1 MNRDG
6 TTMRAFVRDR
16 YGSPDVLRLDRV
28 ERPTLTDDGVLVRV
42 RATSVNALEWHTLRG
57 KPYIARL
64 TDGLRRPKTA
74 LLGTDV
80 AGVVEA
86 VGANVTD
93 LEPGDAVFGSRT
105 GAYAEYVS
113 GRNLVPMPKG
123 LTFEQAASVSVAG
136 QTALQ
141 GLRDKGCLRAGQ
153 HVLIN
158 GAGGGVGTF
167 AVQIAKA
174 LGAEVT
180 AVTSTPNLEMARS
193 IGADHVLDYTRDDF
207 TRSRGA
213 YDLLL
218 DIGGNR
224 SLSSMR
230 RALTRNGVVVLVAPS
245 PGQWLGPVARVLGA
259 VVTSRFTDR
268 KVLPF
273 LSSVRREDLFVLKEL
288 IEAGSVVPVIDRT
301 YPFERLPDA
310 IRHVETGNAS
320 GKVVI
325 TVD

>member
-1 MNRDG
+1 MTDDG

-16 YGSPDVLRLDRV
+16 YGSPDVLRLERV

-57 KPYIARL
+57 KPYIVRL
-64 TDGLRRPKTA
+64 TDGLRRPKSA

-93 LEPGDAVFGSRT
+93 LEPGDKVFGSRT
-105 GAYAEYVS
+105 GAFAEYVS

-123 LTFEQAASVSVAG
+123 LTFEQAAAVSVAG

-141 GLRDKGCLRAGQ
+141 GLRDKGRLRAGQ
-153 HVLIN
+153 RVLIN

-180 AVTSTPNLEMARS
+180 AVTGSRNLEMVRS
-193 IGADHVLDYTRDDF
+193 IGADHVLDYGRDDF
-207 TRSRGA
+207 TRGA
-213 YDLLL
+213 GTQDLIL

-224 SLSSMR
+224 SLSAMR
-230 RALTRNGVVVLVAPS
+230 RALKPGGTVVLVAPS

-273 LSSVRREDLFVLKEL
+273 LSSVRRDDLLVLKDL
-288 IEAGSVVPVIDRT
+288 IESGKLVPVIDRT
-301 YPFERLPDA
+301 YAFEQLPDA
-310 IRHVETGNAS
+310 IRHVESGLAS

>member
-1 MNRDG
+1 MTGDD
-6 TTMRAFVRDR
+6 TTMRAFTRHR
-16 YGSPDVLRLDRV
+16 YGSPDVLRLELV
-28 ERPTLTDDGVLVRV
+28 PRPTVTDDGVLVRV

-64 TDGLRRPKTA
+64 TDGLRGPKSA

-93 LEPGDAVFGSRT
+93 LEPGDEVFGSRT
-105 GAYAEYVS
+105 GAFAEYVS
-113 GRNLVPMPKG
+113 ARYLVPMPRG
-123 LTFEQAASVSVAG
+123 LTFEQAAAVSVAG

-141 GLRDKGCLRAGQ
+141 GLRDKGRLRAGQ
-153 HVLIN
+153 RVLIN

-180 AVTSTPNLEMARS
+180 AVTGTRNLELVGS
-193 IGADHVLDYTRDDF
+193 IGADHVVDYTRDDF

-288 IEAGSVVPVIDRT
+288 IEAGRVVPVIDRT

>member
-1 MNRDG
+1 MTDDG

-16 YGSPDVLRLDRV
+16 YGSPDVLRLERV

-64 TDGLRRPKTA
+64 TDGLRRPKSA

-86 VGANVTD
+86 VGAKVTD

-105 GAYAEYVS
+105 GAFAEYVS

-123 LTFEQAASVSVAG
+123 LTFEQAAAVSVAG

-141 GLRDKGCLRAGQ
+141 GLRDKGRLRAGQ
-153 HVLIN
+153 RVLIN

-180 AVTSTPNLEMARS
+180 AVTSTANLEMARS

-288 IEAGSVVPVIDRT
+288 IEAGRVVPVIDRT

>member
-1 MNRDG
+1 
-6 TTMRAFVRDR
+6 MRAFVRGR
-16 YGSPDVLRLDRV
+16 YGSPDVLRLERV
-28 ERPTLTDDGVLVRV
+28 ERPTLADDAVLVRV

-64 TDGLRRPKTA
+64 TDGLRRPKSA

-86 VGANVTD
+86 VGAKVTD

-105 GAYAEYVS
+105 GAFAEYVS

-123 LTFEQAASVSVAG
+123 LTFEQAAAVSVAG

-141 GLRDKGCLRAGQ
+141 GLRDKGRLRAGQ
-153 HVLIN
+153 RVLIN

-174 LGAEVT
+174 LGAEVM
-180 AVTSTPNLEMARS
+180 AVTSTANLEMARS

>member
-1 MNRDG
+1 MTDDG
-6 TTMRAFVRDR
+6 TTMQAFVRDR
-16 YGSPDVLRLDRV
+16 YGSPDVLRLERV
-28 ERPTLTDDGVLVRV
+28 PRPPLTDDGVLVRV

-64 TDGLRRPKTA
+64 TDGLRRPKSA

-86 VGANVTD
+86 VGTNVTD
-93 LEPGDAVFGSRT
+93 LEPGDEVFGSRT
-105 GAYAEYVS
+105 GAFAEYVS
-113 GRNLVPMPKG
+113 GRNLVRMPKG
-123 LTFEQAASVSVAG
+123 LTFEQAAAVSVAG

-141 GLRDKGCLRAGQ
+141 GLRDKGRLRAGQ
-153 HVLIN
+153 RVLIN

-193 IGADHVLDYTRDDF
+193 IGADHVLDYTREDF
-207 TRSRGA
+207 TRGPGL
-213 YDLLL
+213 YDLVL

-230 RALTRNGVVVLVAPS
+230 RTLTPGGTVVLVAPS
-245 PGQWLGPVARVLGA
+245 PGQWVGPVARVLAA
-259 VVTSRFTDR
+259 VATSRFTDR

-273 LSSVRREDLFVLKEL
+273 LSSVRRDDLLVLKDL
-288 IEAGSVVPVIDRT
+288 IESGKVVPVIDRT
-301 YPFERLPDA
+301 YAFEQLPDA
-310 IRHVETGNAS
+310 IRHVESGRAS
-320 GKVVI
+320 GKVVV